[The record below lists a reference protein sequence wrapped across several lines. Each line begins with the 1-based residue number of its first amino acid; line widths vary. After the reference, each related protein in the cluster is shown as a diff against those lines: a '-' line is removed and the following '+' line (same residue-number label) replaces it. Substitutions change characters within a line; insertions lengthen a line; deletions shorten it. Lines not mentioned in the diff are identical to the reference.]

1 MLCHFQPS
9 CRLYSDFAVFQANI
23 PFLLQDLIQDARV
36 YLEEVGFVTLI
47 KLNGKIPLQKTT
59 IDELYQEVAGLFYE
73 GPDGKYVRL
82 LSICSPLHLPLDC
95 KSSHRQE
102 LKKQE

>member
-1 MLCHFQPS
+1 M
-9 CRLYSDFAVFQANI
+9 FQANI